1 MKVDPFD
8 LKAALQAR
16 HAQHVV
22 LVHFPI
28 ALFLTGVAFDAAAQW
43 RRSASLAV
51 AARYNL
57 WIAAIASVPVVASGI
72 AAWQLQLE
80 GQRLKGTLLLHL
92 VFGATSAVAIWLTLW
107 MHARARRQPE
117 NALPRYR
124 LIFEFVAAAIV
135 GFTAHLGGFL
145 SGVNRAD

>member
-1 MKVDPFD
+1 MRVSPFD
-8 LKAALQAR
+8 VRAAMMAR

-28 ALFLTGVAFDAAAQW
+28 ALFFTGVAFDGIAQW
-43 RRSASLAV
+43 RRNATMAL

-57 WIAAIASVPVVASGI
+57 WIAAISAVLVAISGL

-92 VFGATSAVAIWLTLW
+92 VFGCVSVVAIWLALW
-107 MHARARRQPE
+107 MQTHRQSAVRWQRAR
-117 NALPRYR
+117 LG
-124 LIFEFVAAAIV
+124 FEMAAAVVV

-145 SGVNRAD
+145 SGVNGG

>member
-1 MKVDPFD
+1 MRVSPFD
-8 LKAALQAR
+8 IRAALVAR

-28 ALFLTGVAFDAAAQW
+28 ALFFTGVAFDAIAQW
-43 RRSASLAV
+43 RRNATLAA

-57 WIAAIASVPVVASGI
+57 WIAAISAVLVAISGVG
-72 AAWQLQLE
+72 AWQFHLE

-92 VFGATSAVAIWLTLW
+92 IFGLISVAIIWLALW
-107 MHARARRQPE
+107 SHMRHQLAVRWQRM
-117 NALPRYR
+117 R
-124 LIFEFVAAAIV
+124 LGFEIVAAAIV

-145 SGVNRAD
+145 SGVNG